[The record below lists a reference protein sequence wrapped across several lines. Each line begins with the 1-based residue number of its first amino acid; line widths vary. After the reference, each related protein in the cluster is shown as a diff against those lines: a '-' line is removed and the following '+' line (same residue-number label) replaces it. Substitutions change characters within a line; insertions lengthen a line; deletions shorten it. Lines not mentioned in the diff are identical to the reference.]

1 MRSPKTF
8 TLRCERRE
16 DGGLRIT
23 SEDLPG
29 LLLSSADPLAAFRD
43 LPIAID
49 KIQESIARAALDEI
63 ARIERGLGLDY

>member
-29 LLLSSADPLAAFRD
+29 LLLSSADPLAVFRD

>member
-8 TLRCERRE
+8 TLRCERRD

-23 SEDLPG
+23 SDDLPG
-29 LLLSSADPLAAFRD
+29 LLLSSTDPNAVFRD

-49 KIQESIARAALDEI
+49 KIQENIVRAALDEI
-63 ARIERGLGLDY
+63 ARIERGLGLGY